1 MSSRAPFV
9 RKHKKASEQSGLCSS
24 HRKNQAGAQR
34 SGSGLGRRSKG
45 AGGWRFFVRK
55 HKKASEQSG
64 LCSDD
69 VAEMERFELSK
80 GF

>member
-9 RKHKKASEQSGLCSS
+9 RKHKKAPEQSGLCS
-24 HRKNQAGAQR
+24 
-34 SGSGLGRRSKG
+34 
-45 AGGWRFFVRK
+45 
-55 HKKASEQSG
+55 
-64 LCSDD
+64 D

>member
-1 MSSRAPFV
+1 MAKETKPEP
-9 RKHKKASEQSGLCSS
+9 SE
-24 HRKNQAGAQR
+24 AGP
-34 SGSGLGRRSKG
+34 
-45 AGGWRFFVRK
+45 GWRGGARERADGVFFVRK
-55 HKKASEQSG
+55 HKKAPEQSG